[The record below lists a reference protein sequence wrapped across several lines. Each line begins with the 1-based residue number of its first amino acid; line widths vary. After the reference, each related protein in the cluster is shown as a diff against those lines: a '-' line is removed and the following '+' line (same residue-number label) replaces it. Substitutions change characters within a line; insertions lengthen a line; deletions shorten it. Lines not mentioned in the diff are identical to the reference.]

1 MSATGE
7 VRPVP
12 LPGAMTH
19 APLTPAL
26 VVRGPDALPAL
37 IPHLVGFHP
46 ESSLVLLGL
55 APERRTVQV
64 TIRMDLPHRGAAVGD
79 VVEAWRRSLA
89 ALPRCGALEAILAVY
104 PGADEDP
111 WRDGRVRDLPFRDL
125 VDEVVAEL
133 ADAGLHAL
141 DAVCLV
147 GDRLRSYWCRDTA
160 CCPVGGRA
168 VDADEV
174 LRVRSALVV
183 RGSAPLGSRRDLVAA
198 LAERDP
204 HDPVR
209 AAVDAARDAVT
220 IGLPAGTEPRV
231 QRVVDDLRAYAAD
244 ARDAAT
250 LTSLVVLVGVLCAS
264 IRSRDLLLRAL
275 TVDPDPDVVAAART
289 VLGEAVRCTSGVAVA
304 PTAAALAVCGW
315 VAGDGAAA
323 RVAVERALAA
333 DPSYSLASLVAAA
346 LDTGAPPWTWVAMM
360 GEISVAAILGA
371 DDVEDLGAGA

>member
-1 MSATGE
+1 
-7 VRPVP
+7 
-12 LPGAMTH
+12 MTH
-19 APLTPAL
+19 ASVTPAL
-26 VVRGPDALPAL
+26 VVRGPDSLPAL
-37 IPHLVGFHP
+37 VPHLVGFHP

-64 TIRMDLPHRGAAVGD
+64 TIRIDLPHPGDAVVD
-79 VVEAWRRSLA
+79 VVEAWSRSLA
-89 ALPRCGALEAILAVY
+89 ALPRSGALEAILVVY
-104 PGADEDP
+104 PGADDDP
-111 WRDGRVRDLPFRDL
+111 WHDGRARDLPFRDL
-125 VDEVVAEL
+125 VDEVAAEL

-147 GDRLRSYWCRDTA
+147 GERLRSYWCRDTS
-160 CCPVGGRA
+160 CCPLEGRP
-168 VDADEV
+168 VDPDEV

-183 RGSAPLGSRRDLVAA
+183 RGSAPLGSRHDLVTA
-198 LAERDP
+198 LVERDRD
-204 HDPVR
+204 DPVR

-220 IGLPAGTEPRV
+220 IRMPAGTEPRV

-244 ARDAAT
+244 ARNAAT
-250 LTSLVVLVGVLCAS
+250 LTRLVVLVDILCAS

-275 TVDPDPDVVAAART
+275 TVDPDPDVVGAART

-304 PTAAALAVCGW
+304 PPAAALAVCSW

-360 GEISVAAILGA
+360 GEISVAAILGD
-371 DDVEDLGAGA
+371 DDVDGLAAGA